1 MSEPPRESIPRRSRA
16 RWIRDVLGR
25 NAKQLSFI
33 PRERRFYDLFEQQA
47 TVIVRSAVLL
57 EQALADAA
65 SLIRYQQEIKDL
77 ERQGDEITH
86 EIVVTLNRTFVTPFD
101 HEDIYALA
109 SGLDD
114 ILDYIE
120 EVADTANL
128 YGITTIPEPAREL
141 ARLLSRAVGELE
153 QAIGKLE
160 SGKGIEEHS
169 AEVHRLED
177 GGDSVSR
184 RAIAELF
191 AGEHPLLEVIKL
203 KELYGLLE
211 DSLHR
216 GVAMA
221 MLIAVLFGAITWNLF
236 TWRAGLPSSSS
247 HALIGALIGMGL
259 AVYGLDM
266 VQWGEVYPVFIAL
279 VTSPVVGLLI
289 AYVLTVVLLN
299 LFRRVRPSHDN
310 GVFRRL
316 QLFSSGFV
324 AFSHGA
330 NDAQKTMAIIT
341 LALFSSGHLPEFIVP
356 TWVALAAAI
365 AIGLG
370 TWAGGWRIIRMEPV
384 DGFAAQT
391 AAAAVIQLATT
402 WGLPVSTTQVV
413 SGAVMGAGATRR
425 FSAVRWGVARRIV
438 WAWIFTIP
446 ASAVF

>member
-1 MSEPPRESIPRRSRA
+1 MPEVQTLLL
-16 RWIRDVLGR
+16 VLTI
-25 NAKQLSFI
+25 AVAL
-33 PRERRFYDLFEQQA
+33 LFDF
-47 TVIVRSAVLL
+47 TN
-57 EQALADAA
+57 
-65 SLIRYQQEIKDL
+65 
-77 ERQGDEITH
+77 GFH
-86 EIVVTLNRTFVTPFD
+86 
-101 HEDIYALA
+101 
-109 SGLDD
+109 
-114 ILDYIE
+114 
-120 EVADTANL
+120 DTAN
-128 YGITTIPEPAREL
+128 
-141 ARLLSRAVGELE
+141 AVGT
-153 QAIGKLE
+153 AIGTRALPPRFAV
-160 SGKGIEEHS
+160 GLTAILNLVGAVVTTQLLH
-169 AEVHRLED
+169 AEVANTVGSL
-177 GGDSVSR
+177 V
-184 RAIAELF
+184 AP
-191 AGEHPLLEVIKL
+191 AG
-203 KELYGLLE
+203 
-211 DSLHR
+211 
-216 GVAMA
+216 GVAMS

-259 AVYGLDM
+259 VVYGLDT

-279 VTSPVVGLLI
+279 VTSPIIGLFI

-299 LFRRVRPSHDN
+299 LFRRVRPSHAN

-370 TWAGGWRIIRMEPV
+370 TWAGGWRIIRTMGTRIVRMQPV

-391 AAAAVIQLATT
+391 AAAAVIQLATA

-413 SGAVMGAGATRR
+413 SGAVMGAGATQR

-446 ASAVF
+446 ASAILAASAALLITAGPIAVMFTALILGAVTLVWMARRVSSRKRSAPIDDEGDRIPKLRQ